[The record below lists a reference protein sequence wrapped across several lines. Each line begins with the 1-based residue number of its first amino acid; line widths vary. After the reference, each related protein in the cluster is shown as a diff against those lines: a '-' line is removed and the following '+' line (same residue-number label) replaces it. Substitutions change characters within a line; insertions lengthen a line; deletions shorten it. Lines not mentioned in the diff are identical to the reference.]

1 VLRSQGV
8 RAQGARVGVV
18 VLAAGLATATAGVAT
33 PASAAPAP
41 ATRAAAAAK
50 PAVVTIVHGVR
61 GLVADVR
68 LDGDLVLSGFAPE
81 RVTDPMQLTPG
92 RHRVQIW
99 PTGADKDSKPLLD
112 EVITTTSGQ
121 QATAAVG
128 LDAKGKPALTV
139 YDDAALLSKRGST
152 ALVVRALAATGAVRV
167 DADADT
173 IASSL
178 TASHEEAKAVEPGTY
193 KVSAKDA
200 SGGRNLVPAQEVPV
214 AAGRAV
220 VLYLIGSKKD
230 STLGW
235 VAQTVR
241 PSVKGSPL
249 RVDTGVGP
257 LPEQGPS
264 PALLLLVPA
273 GLAVAAGVR
282 ARRRPS
288 RA

>member
-1 VLRSQGV
+1 MLRSQGV
-8 RAQGARVGVV
+8 RVGVG
-18 VLAAGLATATAGVAT
+18 VLAAGLVTATAGLAT
-33 PASAAPAP
+33 PASAAPVP
-41 ATRAAAAAK
+41 ATRAAATAE
-50 PAVVTIVHGVR
+50 PAVISIVHGVR

-68 LDGDLVLSGFAPE
+68 LDGRLVLSGFAPE
-81 RVTDPMQLTPG
+81 RITDPLQIPAG

-99 PTGADKDSKPLLD
+99 PTGADKDSTPLLD
-112 EVITTTSGQ
+112 EILDARSGQ

-128 LDAKGKPALTV
+128 LDAQGEPALTV

-152 ALVVRALAATGAVRV
+152 ALVVRGLAETSAVRV
-167 DADADT
+167 DADDST
-173 IASSL
+173 IADSL
-178 TASHEEAKAVEPGTY
+178 TASQEEVKTVEPGTY
-193 KVSAKDA
+193 KVSAKAA
-200 SGGRNLVPAQEVPV
+200 SGGDELVPAQDVPV

-220 VLYLIGSKKD
+220 VLYLIGSEED

-241 PSVKGSPL
+241 PSVTGAPL

-257 LPEQGPS
+257 IPEQGPS

-273 GLAVAAGVR
+273 GLAVAVGAR
-282 ARRRPS
+282 ARRRPA